1 MPLMIR
7 SSLINGS
14 DFSVTAYGVDLDP
27 SVTFR
32 FNTKIDRG
40 SLNGAVRM
48 TDRSGFSVDCDVAL
62 SDSDSTLVL
71 SPRNNLRSFSKYS
84 VTLTNALRSSSGG
97 VLASLFQEDFHTR
110 IDSSRKFPMIS
121 DDELMDKVQRQTFR
135 YFWDFGHPVSGLSR
149 ERNTTPDIVT
159 SGGSGFGIMSIIVGA
174 SRSFVTREQAL
185 GRLQTIV
192 SFLKD
197 RAQTFHG
204 AFPHWL
210 NGATGRVIPFS
221 ARDDGADLVETSYLA
236 NGLICARE
244 YFSNNTS
251 AETALRADINTI
263 LDRIEW
269 SWFRRNNQN
278 VLYWHWSPNFEWQMN
293 LPIRGWNECLIT
305 YIMAGSSRSYAIGPE
320 VYRSG
325 WATGSNFLN
334 GNSYYGYSLP
344 LGPPSGGPLFFAHY
358 SFLGID
364 PKALQDAYANYET
377 QTRNHTLINYAYCL
391 TRKDYPFA
399 YSDSAW
405 GLTASDV
412 PGGYNANSP
421 TDDKG
426 VIAPTAALSSMP
438 FTPVQS
444 MAAMKFFYYV
454 LGDRLFRDYG
464 FVDAF
469 SFKDSWVADTFLA
482 IDQGPIIVMLEN
494 HRTGL
499 IWKLFMQA
507 PEIQRSLKM
516 FGFTSPNIR

>member
-1 MPLMIR
+1 
-7 SSLINGS
+7 
-14 DFSVTAYGVDLDP
+14 
-27 SVTFR
+27 
-32 FNTKIDRG
+32 
-40 SLNGAVRM
+40 M
-48 TDRSGFSVDCDVAL
+48 TDRSGFAVDCNITFTN
-62 SDSDSTLVL
+62 SDSSLVL
-71 SPRNNLRSFSKYS
+71 SPGNRLQYFNRYS
-84 VTLTNALRSSSGG
+84 VSLTNALRSSTGG
-97 VLASLFQEDFHTR
+97 SLASLFQEDFHTR
-110 IDSSRKFPMIS
+110 IDSSRKFAAIS
-121 DDELMDKVQRQTFR
+121 DDELMDRVQRQTFR

-159 SGGSGFGIMSIIVGA
+159 SGGSGFGIMAIIVGA
-174 SRSFVTREQAL
+174 SRNFVTREQAL
-185 GRLQTIV
+185 GRVQTIV

-197 RAQTFHG
+197 KAQTFHG

-210 NGATGRVIPFS
+210 NGSTGRVIPFS
-221 ARDDGADLVETSYLA
+221 TRDDGADLVETSYLA

-244 YFSNNTS
+244 YFSNSTS
-251 AETALRADINTI
+251 AETALRAEINTI

-278 VLYWHWSPNFEWQMN
+278 ILYWHWSPNFEWQMN

-305 YIMAGSSRSYAIGPE
+305 YIMAGSSKSYSISPE
-320 VYRSG
+320 VYSSG

-334 GNSYYGYSLP
+334 GNSYYGYTLP

-364 PKALQDAYANYET
+364 PKALRDAYANYEI
-377 QTRNHTLINYAYCL
+377 QTRNHTLINRAFCL
-391 TRKDYPFA
+391 TRKEYPFA
-399 YSDSAW
+399 YSDSVW

-438 FTPVQS
+438 FTPVES
-444 MAAMKFFYYV
+444 MAAMKFYYYV
-454 LGDRLFRDYG
+454 LGNRLFRDYG

-482 IDQGPIIVMLEN
+482 IDQGPIIIMLEN

-499 IWKLFMQA
+499 IWNLFMQA